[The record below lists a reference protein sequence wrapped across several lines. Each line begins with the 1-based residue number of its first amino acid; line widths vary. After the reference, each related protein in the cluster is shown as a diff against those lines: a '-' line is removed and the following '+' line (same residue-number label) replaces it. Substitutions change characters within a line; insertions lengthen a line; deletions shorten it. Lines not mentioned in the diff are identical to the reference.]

1 VRAITRIKHKEQT
14 MSNDNIED
22 AKSAELAFWRAY
34 AEMQAEI
41 SDVTKGHENMAFRS
55 NGRPSMYANLADV
68 LAACRPIWTKHGF
81 AIVQNCRS
89 VYYDTPLRMTV
100 AVDTIVTHKSGHKE
114 VFSGLEVLVSNINA
128 HGIASA
134 VTYGR
139 RISLMPILGITG
151 ADDDDDGNSATGTP
165 AFTQRKSE
173 PVAQVKKARP
183 DRPGVRQPVTAMSND
198 EVREE
203 FESYAFSDEDM
214 RVMREAGITS
224 QRVAIGHRR
233 QYESNAEFIAAVK
246 GEA

>member
-1 VRAITRIKHKEQT
+1 MSEQEQEKAERARIE
-14 MSNDNIED
+14 
-22 AKSAELAFWRAY
+22 FWRAY

-41 SDVTKGHENMAFRS
+41 SDVTKSHENLAFRS
-55 NGRPSMYANLADV
+55 NGRPSTYANLADV
-68 LAACRPIWTKHGF
+68 LSECRSVWTKHGF

-89 VYYDTPLRMTV
+89 VYYDSPVRMTI

-114 VFSGLEVLVSNINA
+114 VFAGLEVLVTNVNA

-165 AFTQRKSE
+165 AVTQRKAE
-173 PVAQVKKARP
+173 PVPKKPKPAKAGERK
-183 DRPGVRQPVTAMSND
+183 PVDEMTND

-203 FESYAFSDEDM
+203 FEAYDFSTQEM
-214 RVMREAGITS
+214 QVMRESGITS
-224 QRVAIGHRR
+224 QRVAIGYRR
-233 QYESNAEFIAAVK
+233 QYESNAEFIAALK
-246 GEA
+246 GDA